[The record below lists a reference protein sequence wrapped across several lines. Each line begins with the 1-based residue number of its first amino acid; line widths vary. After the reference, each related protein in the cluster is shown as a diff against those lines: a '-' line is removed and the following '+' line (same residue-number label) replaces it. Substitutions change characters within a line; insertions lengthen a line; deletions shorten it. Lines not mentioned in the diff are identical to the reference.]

1 FCFSPCRLHPRG
13 QAAHVWPRAQAR
25 TRSTAAKITRA
36 AIRSRSA
43 LDGILPTRPGLH
55 PGGQEAP
62 LSYRISA
69 DIRQIPATA
78 DLLMKQDGHR
88 TAARC
93 VSCPSQERYRSSRD
107 RRDRRRFASC
117 SRGTHWSKEKD
128 PASSAAWRAPTPL
141 KQRAK
146 SSTRG
151 SASRM
156 CRTSRLTH
164 GFAPQGKGSKSGNS
178 VAKRSS

>member
-1 FCFSPCRLHPRG
+1 MTLPSTSSWSAAPTPKQPRAFSSVVEALPGLKPSDFCFSPCRLHPRG

-128 PASSAAWRAPTPL
+128 TASSAAWR
-141 KQRAK
+141 
-146 SSTRG
+146 G
-151 SASRM
+151 
-156 CRTSRLTH
+156 
-164 GFAPQGKGSKSGNS
+164 
-178 VAKRSS
+178 